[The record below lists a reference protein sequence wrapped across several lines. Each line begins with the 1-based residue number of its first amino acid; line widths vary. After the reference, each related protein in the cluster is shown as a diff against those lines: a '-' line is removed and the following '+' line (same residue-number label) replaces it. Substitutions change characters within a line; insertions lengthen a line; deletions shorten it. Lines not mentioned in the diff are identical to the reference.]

1 MFMLFVCIAQGVIM
15 YLLHIINIVLT
26 ISTSRLTKRKY
37 LMILVTLILASAY
50 LWYTYSICS
59 ITAVWLSLIVI
70 ISFLI
75 SIRR

>member
-15 YLLHIINIVLT
+15 YLLHIINIVLAT
-26 ISTSRLTKRKY
+26 STSGLTKRKY
-37 LMILVTLILASAY
+37 LMISATLILASAY
-50 LWYTYSICS
+50 LWYTYSISS
-59 ITAVWLSLIVI
+59 ITAVWLSLIVT

>member
-1 MFMLFVCIAQGVIM
+1 MLMLFVCIAQGIIM
-15 YLLHIINIVLT
+15 YLLHITNIVLA

-37 LMILVTLILASAY
+37 LMILVMLILASAY
-50 LWYTYSICS
+50 LWYTYIICS
-59 ITAVWLSLIVI
+59 TTALWLSLIVI

>member
-1 MFMLFVCIAQGVIM
+1 MFMLFVGIAQGVIM
-15 YLLHIINIVLT
+15 YLLHIINIVLD

-37 LMILVTLILASAY
+37 LMISATLIVASAY
-50 LWYTYSICS
+50 LWYTYITCS
-59 ITAVWLSLIVI
+59 TAAVWLSLIVI

>member
-1 MFMLFVCIAQGVIM
+1 MFMLFVCIAQGVIT
-15 YLLHIINIVLT
+15 YLLHIINIVLAT
-26 ISTSRLTKRKY
+26 STSRLTKRKY
-37 LMILVTLILASAY
+37 LMISATLILASAY

>member
-1 MFMLFVCIAQGVIM
+1 MLMLFVCIAQGVIM
-15 YLLHIINIVLT
+15 YLLHLINIVLT
-26 ISTSRLTKRKY
+26 VSTSRLTKRKY
-37 LMILVTLILASAY
+37 LTILVTLIIASAY
-50 LWYTYSICS
+50 LWYTYIICS

>member
-26 ISTSRLTKRKY
+26 ISTSRLIKRKY

-50 LWYTYSICS
+50 LWYTYIIRS

-70 ISFLI
+70 ISFLV
-75 SIRR
+75 SIHR

>member
-50 LWYTYSICS
+50 LWYTYSICRL
-59 ITAVWLSLIVI
+59 AAMWLSLIVI
-70 ISFLI
+70 ISFLM

>member
-1 MFMLFVCIAQGVIM
+1 MLFVCIAQGVIM

-37 LMILVTLILASAY
+37 LMILVMLILASAY
-50 LWYTYSICS
+50 LWYTYIIGS